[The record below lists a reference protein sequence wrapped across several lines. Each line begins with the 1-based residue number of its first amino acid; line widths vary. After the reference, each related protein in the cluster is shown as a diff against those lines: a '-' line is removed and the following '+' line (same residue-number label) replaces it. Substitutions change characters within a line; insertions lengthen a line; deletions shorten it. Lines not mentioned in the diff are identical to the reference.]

1 MITNISDLIKVLK
14 TNPSKI
20 MLVSNLYDWLLRSNW
35 DCVLSDELK
44 IYIANGG
51 IVERIGEN
59 KDEK

>member
-1 MITNISDLIKVLK
+1 MITNISDLIKVLR

-20 MLVSNLYDWLLRSNW
+20 MLVSNLYDWFLRSNW

-44 IYIANGG
+44 IYMANGG
-51 IVERIGEN
+51 IVERIEEN